1 MPNNTNTGSK
11 KIYNSA
17 DLVNMAQKD
26 YDAINEQD
34 ILNKYNQA
42 TSAQFAAQQDQNRI
56 AENNFYNQM
65 YNTQRTAMDTIRQS
79 NATAVSTGASRGV
92 QAANELSALLGL
104 QQESIASAT
113 EIANARR
120 QTAQE
125 ETAAMLQNIVQASQ
139 DAAAQRT
146 QAMQNMIQAQSL
158 RESEL
163 ANASAAADRQLTAV
177 TESGEAYNTYLEQ
190 EGKLGPDGEFA
201 REGYTVESDLYIKN
215 QFDSKTIQL
224 GLTEGAWQQAVYKD
238 ATGVTQLRTEYEQQ
252 LTDTCTNV
260 GIDEE
265 TYQSW
270 RKAELAKKGLSED
283 QISNLEYEAKNND
296 THDRIKYAAVSY
308 YYPPTL
314 KGWIATQGKEY
325 NCVMVNNQNYDTA
338 RSESIYKAKYGV
350 NQLLDMNKYRKG
362 KSNST
367 TSDNK
372 TNK

>member
-104 QQESIASAT
+104 QQESMASAT

-125 ETAAMLQNIVQASQ
+125 ETAAMLQNVVQASQ
-139 DAAAQRT
+139 DAAAQRQ
-146 QAMQNMIQAQSL
+146 QALQSMIQAQSL

-163 ANASAAADRQLTAV
+163 ANVSAAADRELNAVKEGGATYTA
-177 TESGEAYNTYLEQ
+177 YLEQ
-190 EGKLGPDGEFA
+190 NGKLGPDGEFA
-201 REGYTVESDLYIKN
+201 QQGYTPESDQYIRVMAYSDELQPLNNLWSAWSHHQTDHTYATANVTRDNVMGTVNNICKN
-215 QFDSKTIQL
+215 LNITD
-224 GLTEGAWQQAVYKD
+224 
-238 ATGVTQLRTEYEQQ
+238 TEYQAWKNTQ
-252 LTDTCTNV
+252 SNSKSLPDTLTDWIIQRATDV
-260 GIDEE
+260 
-265 TYQSW
+265 
-270 RKAELAKKGLSED
+270 R
-283 QISNLEYEAKNND
+283 
-296 THDRIKYAAVSY
+296 
-308 YYPPTL
+308 PP
-314 KGWIATQGKEY
+314 
-325 NCVMVNNQNYDTA
+325 
-338 RSESIYKAKYGV
+338 
-350 NQLLDMNKYRKG
+350 
-362 KSNST
+362 
-367 TSDNK
+367 
-372 TNK
+372 

>member
-104 QQESIASAT
+104 QQESMASAT

-125 ETAAMLQNIVQASQ
+125 ETAAMLQNVVQASQ
-139 DAAAQRT
+139 DAAAQRQ
-146 QAMQNMIQAQSL
+146 QALQSMIQAQSL

-163 ANASAAADRQLTAV
+163 ANTSAAADRQLTAV
-177 TESGEAYNTYLEQ
+177 TEGGEAYNTYLEQ
-190 EGKLGPDGEFA
+190 EGKLGPDGGFA
-201 REGYTVESDLYIKN
+201 REGYTAESDQYIKN
-215 QFDSKTIQL
+215 QFDPKTMQI
-224 GLTEGAWQQAVYKD
+224 GLTWGAWEEAG
-238 ATGVTQLRTEYEQQ
+238 AGGAAGVTQLRTEYEQQ
-252 LTDTCTNV
+252 LTNTCANV

-270 RKAELAKKGLSED
+270 RKAQLEKLDKNLVAELEKAATTGSSIYKAAYAKLYK
-283 QISNLEYEAKNND
+283 Q
-296 THDRIKYAAVSY
+296 
-308 YYPPTL
+308 YPPTL
-314 KGWIATQGKEY
+314 KEWIASQGTDY
-325 NCVMVNNQNYDTA
+325 NHVMVYNQNYDTA
-338 RSESIYKAKYGV
+338 RSESIYVANRGV
-350 NQLLDMNKYRKG
+350 STLLDINKYRKG

-367 TSDNK
+367 TNADK